1 MPGSNK
7 EVRYRARGAL
17 GGLQTVPRAELRAIH
32 HCLSSIKDNPRI
44 RQVTIY
50 SDCKMA
56 VDGIAKGSQY
66 KSKTKLGQRWSMVWD
81 EYEACIR
88 HGISI
93 TVIKV
98 KSHETD

>member
-1 MPGSNK
+1 M
-7 EVRYRARGAL
+7 
-17 GGLQTVPRAELRAIH
+17 QTVSRAELRAIH
-32 HCLSSIKDNPRI
+32 HCLSSIKDHPRI

-56 VDGIAKGSQY
+56 VDEIAKGRQY
-66 KSKTKLGQRWSMVWD
+66 TSKTKLGQLWSMDWD

-88 HGISI
+88 HGTSI

-98 KSHETD
+98 KSH